1 MDVSNLG
8 RIERGLINPSFFTL
22 VRLAGSLDIDA
33 AELVGGIGVEM
44 LAPTVVSYSARKY
57 REELERRRRND
68 DPPEAG

>member
-44 LAPTVVSYSARKY
+44 LPPTVVSYSARKY